1 MFVVLLKFTGDKSR
15 AGQLMEGHKRWIER
29 GFADGVFALVGTLQP
44 SAGGALF
51 AHGISRADLEARVK
65 DDPFVSEKLVT
76 PEILEI
82 TPSRADG
89 RLAFMS

>member
-29 GFADGVFALVGTLQP
+29 GFADGVFTLVGSLQP
-44 SAGGALF
+44 SAGGAVL
-51 AHGISRADLEARVK
+51 AHGVSRSDLEERVNQ
-65 DDPFVSEKLVT
+65 DPFVIEKVVSA
-76 PEILEI
+76 EILEI

-89 RLAFMS
+89 RLQFLS